1 MASAAGGVGG
11 VGAGEECR
19 GGRGG
24 DIRHRLLQGLRTCE
38 KKERE
43 EWEAR
48 ESKAGKLERGDERE
62 KRLAR
67 EATRGREE
75 RGDPGMDGLRWMEV
89 VVLEEESGESLV
101 DGHGTRQRAR
111 YKEGAGEAFEAGLS
125 ERVTCIV
132 GNPLAAIT
140 RDTSQDSSRDMSR
153 DTSRDALAAMMLAS
167 VSGPVVAALVN
178 VCVCGDVCVYVG
190 MCILSQ
196 PLSRCACVY
205 VCACVHVCV
214 YVYVYGFVCVCVCA
228 RARVRA
234 CVRVHVYVCKCVC
247 D

>member
-153 DTSRDALAAMMLAS
+153 DTSRDNS
-167 VSGPVVAALVN
+167 WDTSRDTFGN
-178 VCVCGDVCVYVG
+178 
-190 MCILSQ
+190 SH
-196 PLSRCACVY
+196 SRCQNNTR
-205 VCACVHVCV
+205 HL
-214 YVYVYGFVCVCVCA
+214 FIA
-228 RARVRA
+228 RRPAEGEGGRGGR
-234 CVRVHVYVCKCVC
+234 
-247 D
+247 